1 MKKKEKQTLSNWLEI
16 LQQES
21 WHLELLISGFAI
33 FLLVG
38 ARDPL
43 NLFIYNSSVTSTGI
57 IAIDL
62 ALTVPSIILIGSW
75 FVLLINLIVHVM
87 FRGLWVSTIGLR
99 YVSGDIDFDSL
110 ELTPKFKSF
119 LEHRIINFD
128 TFINRLEKLCSSIFG
143 FTFLI
148 IFVIISTGLFFFF
161 ASGLILLSEWSPP
174 PMDTFFEG
182 VVFVYF
188 AGGGIYLI
196 DFITFGWLKKLPKIG
211 RLYFPLYL
219 FYSLIT
225 LSFIYRPLYYNLID
239 NKFGRKVV
247 LFLIPY
253 GLLFFIYN
261 NIFIETHKYLPSY
274 ALNQTIETNFY
285 DDTWDQNTF
294 LQQASL
300 PSLQIEK
307 NYLEVFLPY
316 LSTADD
322 PIIKNLC
329 PDLIPA
335 ETGVFLFNRDTF
347 RLDPEKALSC
357 HSQRFELFID
367 GTLTMGTDFWFYK
380 HPQRKAQGILAFID
394 LTQMKPGKH
403 LLTVGVYLPK
413 EINWA
418 TGEVKEPYLN
428 KDLII
433 PFWKM

>member
-161 ASGLILLSEWSPP
+161 ASGLILLSEWSP
-174 PMDTFFEG
+174 
-182 VVFVYF
+182 
-188 AGGGIYLI
+188 
-196 DFITFGWLKKLPKIG
+196 
-211 RLYFPLYL
+211 
-219 FYSLIT
+219 
-225 LSFIYRPLYYNLID
+225 
-239 NKFGRKVV
+239 
-247 LFLIPY
+247 
-253 GLLFFIYN
+253 
-261 NIFIETHKYLPSY
+261 
-274 ALNQTIETNFY
+274 
-285 DDTWDQNTF
+285 
-294 LQQASL
+294 
-300 PSLQIEK
+300 
-307 NYLEVFLPY
+307 
-316 LSTADD
+316 
-322 PIIKNLC
+322 
-329 PDLIPA
+329 
-335 ETGVFLFNRDTF
+335 
-347 RLDPEKALSC
+347 
-357 HSQRFELFID
+357 
-367 GTLTMGTDFWFYK
+367 
-380 HPQRKAQGILAFID
+380 
-394 LTQMKPGKH
+394 
-403 LLTVGVYLPK
+403 
-413 EINWA
+413 
-418 TGEVKEPYLN
+418 
-428 KDLII
+428 
-433 PFWKM
+433 

>member
-196 DFITFGWLKKLPKIG
+196 DFITLGWLKKLPKIG

-274 ALNQTIETNFY
+274 ALNQTIDTNFY

-367 GTLTMGTDFWFYK
+367 GTLTM
-380 HPQRKAQGILAFID
+380 
-394 LTQMKPGKH
+394 
-403 LLTVGVYLPK
+403 
-413 EINWA
+413 
-418 TGEVKEPYLN
+418 
-428 KDLII
+428 
-433 PFWKM
+433 

>member
-1 MKKKEKQTLSNWLEI
+1 MKKNEKQTLSNWLEI

-99 YVSGDIDFDSL
+99 YVSGDIDFNSL

-119 LEHRIINFD
+119 LEHRIVNFD

-148 IFVIISTGLFFFF
+148 IFVIISTGLFFFL
-161 ASGLILLSEWSPP
+161 ASGLILLSAWSPS
-174 PMDTFFEG
+174 PMDVFFEG
-182 VVFVYF
+182 VVFIYF
-188 AGGGIYLI
+188 VGGGIYLI
-196 DFITFGWLKKLPKIG
+196 DFISLGWLKKLPKIG
-211 RLYFPLYL
+211 RFYFPLYL

-253 GLLFFIYN
+253 GLLFLFTIA
-261 NIFIETHKYLPSY
+261 YL
-274 ALNQTIETNFY
+274 LKRI
-285 DDTWDQNTF
+285 NTF
-294 LQQASL
+294 HPMRSIKPLR
-300 PSLQIEK
+300 
-307 NYLEVFLPY
+307 
-316 LSTADD
+316 
-322 PIIKNLC
+322 PIFMTTLGIKTHFCN
-329 PDLIPA
+329 
-335 ETGVFLFNRDTF
+335 
-347 RLDPEKALSC
+347 
-357 HSQRFELFID
+357 
-367 GTLTMGTDFWFYK
+367 
-380 HPQRKAQGILAFID
+380 
-394 LTQMKPGKH
+394 KH
-403 LLTVGVYLPK
+403 LYLHYKSTKTIWKFSFP
-413 EINWA
+413 
-418 TGEVKEPYLN
+418 TFPLQM
-428 KDLII
+428 I
-433 PFWKM
+433 PSSKIYVPI

>member
-1 MKKKEKQTLSNWLEI
+1 MKKKDKQTLSNWLEI

-119 LEHRIINFD
+119 LEHRIVNFD

-161 ASGLILLSEWSPP
+161 ASGLILLSAWSPP
-174 PMDTFFEG
+174 PMDIFFEG

-196 DFITFGWLKKLPKIG
+196 DFITLGWLKKLPKIG
-211 RLYFPLYL
+211 GLYFPLYL

-247 LFLIPY
+247 LF
-253 GLLFFIYN
+253 
-261 NIFIETHKYLPSY
+261 
-274 ALNQTIETNFY
+274 
-285 DDTWDQNTF
+285 
-294 LQQASL
+294 
-300 PSLQIEK
+300 
-307 NYLEVFLPY
+307 
-316 LSTADD
+316 
-322 PIIKNLC
+322 
-329 PDLIPA
+329 
-335 ETGVFLFNRDTF
+335 
-347 RLDPEKALSC
+347 
-357 HSQRFELFID
+357 
-367 GTLTMGTDFWFYK
+367 
-380 HPQRKAQGILAFID
+380 
-394 LTQMKPGKH
+394 
-403 LLTVGVYLPK
+403 
-413 EINWA
+413 
-418 TGEVKEPYLN
+418 
-428 KDLII
+428 
-433 PFWKM
+433 